1 MADLIS
7 IDAARADEIAAMT
20 IADMTA
26 ALAELDLPSRQL
38 VLEAEQGKG
47 DDQRVTAIPVIEAS
61 IAELTDPVEEAPA
74 AETAPEVPAVL
85 AEEPVYDG
93 GLVLMHNDDL
103 GGCSW
108 GGTSYEPDDDGA
120 VHVPPAA
127 AEDLMGHGFR
137 FVTAKKA

>member
-7 IDAARADEIAAMT
+7 IDESRADEIASISIAAMT
-20 IADMTA
+20 DE
-26 ALAELDLPSRQL
+26 LATLDLPSRKL
-38 VLEAEQGKG
+38 VLAAEQGKG
-47 DDQRVTAIPVIEAS
+47 DDQRVTAIPVIEAA

-74 AETAPEVPAVL
+74 VVADEPVEV

-103 GGCSW
+103 AGCSW
-108 GGTSYEPDDDGA
+108 GGTSYVPDDDGA

-127 AEDLMGHGFR
+127 AADLMGHGFR